1 MRFSGEPVPPSPG
14 GEPPMTQEFNRRL
27 YGLVLPA
34 LGGLWALYTIFFSR
48 RIRLPSRYG
57 RGTEFF
63 GADAVLIALIVL
75 ESCVL
80 AHRIRFWYELYQS
93 PPQFWKWHD
102 QLLLGLIVLTAI
114 VFSLNLYYK
123 FF

>member
-1 MRFSGEPVPPSPG
+1 MNGKKKLVA
-14 GEPPMTQEFNRRL
+14 
-27 YGLVLPA
+27 GLILA
-34 LGGLWALYTIFFSR
+34 
-48 RIRLPSRYG
+48 
-57 RGTEFF
+57 
-63 GADAVLIALIVL
+63 AVLIALIVL